1 MTLQLFIVALIAGLA
16 APLSGVVTVLILG
29 RQNRKTTRENWKRED
44 LVADRAAKAAQ
55 DLIDSN
61 KKIARVAEETA
72 GRTYSQLTQIHTL
85 VNSNMTAAME
95 DALASKLG
103 HLVALEQVL
112 VMQRDADDSVTD
124 TLREIQQTKE
134 DIARRRAELQD
145 RLRQTKIAEA
155 QIEQVEGGGIQAEW
169 QEEVDP

>member
-1 MTLQLFIVALIAGLA
+1 MELAIVGFAG
-16 APLSGVVTVLILG
+16 PLSVIAVTVIIG
-29 RQNRKTTRENWKRED
+29 RQNRRAQRENWKRED
-44 LVADRAAKAAQ
+44 QVAAKAAKAAQ

-61 KKIARVAEETA
+61 KKIAEVAEENATK
-72 GRTYSQLTQIHTL
+72 TFEQLNQIHTL

-95 DALASKLG
+95 DALASKLA

-112 VMQRDADDSVTD
+112 VMQRETD
-124 TLREIQQTKE
+124 EPVSETLREIQDTKE

-155 QIEQVEGGGIQAEW
+155 QIEQGEDGGIQAEW
-169 QEEVDP
+169 REEDET

>member
-1 MTLQLFIVALIAGLA
+1 MNEQVFVVALIAGLA
-16 APLSGVVTVLILG
+16 APLSGVITVLILG
-29 RQNRKTTRENWKRED
+29 RQNRKTTQQNWKRED
-44 LVADRAAKAAQ
+44 LVAERAAKAAQ

-61 KKIARVAEETA
+61 KKIAQVAEETA
-72 GRTYSQLTQIHTL
+72 TKTFSQLTQIHTL

-112 VMQRDADDSVTD
+112 VMQKDADESVID
-124 TLREIQQTKE
+124 TLREIQETKE

-155 QIEQVEGGGIQAEW
+155 QIEQGEGGGIQAEW
-169 QEEVDP
+169 REEAET

>member
-16 APLSGVVTVLILG
+16 APLSGVITVLILG
-29 RQNRKTTRENWKRED
+29 RQNRQTTQQNWRRED
-44 LVADRAAKAAQ
+44 LVAARAAEAAQ
-55 DLIDSN
+55 ALIESN
-61 KKIARVAEETA
+61 KVVAEAAEENAAKTF
-72 GRTYSQLTQIHTL
+72 SQLTQIHTL

-112 VMQRDADDSVTD
+112 VMQRDTDEPVTD
-124 TLREIQQTKE
+124 TLREIQKTKE
-134 DIARRRAELQD
+134 DIARRRVELQD

-155 QIEQVEGGGIQAEW
+155 QIEQAEGGGIQAEW
-169 QEEVDP
+169 QEEVDQ